1 MPRKYFKLAATVGL
15 SLSVIGCGNT
25 LERIARVG
33 QEPSMSP
40 IENPKASE
48 LYQPVSL
55 PMPEPMSDLRQPAS
69 LWRQGSRAFFKDQRA
84 GRVGD
89 ILTVV
94 IEIDDEAELDNST
107 SRARSADES
116 AGLDNL
122 LGYESRINNIFDGD
136 AIPTD
141 LVNADS
147 DSTSTGTGSTAREE
161 EIDLRMAA
169 VITQIMPNGNLVIQG
184 SQQVPASP
192 TAAKA
197 PSATSSSRATASR
210 CSTSC
215 SPSKDHAIH
224 RVPSFL
230 TATQP
235 PLRKQRGTFCCTAR
249 GSVYPSVMVVP
260 GTTIHEFV
268 CARRALPIE
277 TRGWSCQVR
286 P

>member
-1 MPRKYFKLAATVGL
+1 MPRNHLRLAATIGL

-33 QEPSMSP
+33 EEPPLSP
-40 IENPKASE
+40 IENPRASE

-55 PMPEPMSDLRQPAS
+55 PMPDPLGDVRQPAS

-94 IEIDDEAELDNST
+94 IEIDDEAELENTT
-107 SRARSADES
+107 SRSRSADES

-136 AIPTD
+136 AIPGD

-147 DSTSTGTGSTAREE
+147 DSASTGTGSTEREE

-169 VITQIMPNGNLVIQG
+169 VITQVLPNGNLVIQG
-184 SQQVPASP
+184 SQQVRVNYELRDLRVRGVIRPEDI
-192 TAAKA
+192 
-197 PSATSSSRATASR
+197 TSLNE
-210 CSTSC
+210 
-215 SPSKDHAIH
+215 
-224 RVPSFL
+224 VPYDKIAEARISYGGEGTVSDL
-230 TATQP
+230 QQP
-235 PLRKQRGTFCCTAR
+235 RYGQ
-249 GSVYPSVMVVP
+249 
-260 GTTIHEFV
+260 
-268 CARRALPIE
+268 
-277 TRGWSCQVR
+277 QVFDILF
-286 P
+286 PF